1 VTQRPSAAIPMQS
14 HRGNDDVSAID
25 GSDLRELADLM
36 HRVGIDTD
44 VATLIEATTGVVI
57 TREILEEATF
67 TSGSV
72 PLPYW

>member
-1 VTQRPSAAIPMQS
+1 
-14 HRGNDDVSAID
+14 
-25 GSDLRELADLM
+25 M
-36 HRVGIDTD
+36 HRADVGTD
-44 VATLIEATTGVVI
+44 DATHPRATVAALIEAITSVVI